1 MLQHQPHGPFP
12 DFRGITFVSVHCSI
26 LSRNGVSG
34 KPGAV
39 QTGLAPGEF
48 VHTLGDAHL
57 YLNHRK
63 QADLQ
68 LEREPLPPPQMKINP
83 DVNGIFDFRYEDFE
97 LVDYQA
103 HPSIP
108 APIAV

>member
-1 MLQHQPHGPFP
+1 MDVTKPFNIASYSLLTLMMA
-12 DFRGITFVSVHCSI
+12 RV
-26 LSRNGVSG
+26 
-34 KPGAV
+34 
-39 QTGLAPGEF
+39 TGLKPGEF

-57 YLNHRK
+57 YMNHLE

-68 LEREPLPPPQMKINP
+68 LTRQPLPPPQMKINP
-83 DVNGIFDFRYEDFE
+83 EVNDIFDFRYEDFE
-97 LVDYQA
+97 LVDYRA

>member
-1 MLQHQPHGPFP
+1 MDVTKPFNIASYSLLTLMMA
-12 DFRGITFVSVHCSI
+12 RV
-26 LSRNGVSG
+26 
-34 KPGAV
+34 
-39 QTGLAPGEF
+39 TGLAPGEF

-57 YLNHRK
+57 YMNHLE

-68 LEREPLPPPQMKINP
+68 LEREPLAPPQMKINP
-83 DVNGIFDFRYEDFE
+83 GVNDIIDFRYEDFE
-97 LVDYQA
+97 LIDYRA